1 MRISDWSSDVCSSDL
16 SVAGIVDYVRRLGAL
31 VGAAEAANA
40 YADELQRGLDDLAA
54 EAARLPRRPRVYF
67 EEWAE
72 PPITGIRRVAE
83 PVRIPGGGDV
93 FPATSLEP
101 PATAPSTGHPAHG
114 VRREHR
120 Q

>member
-40 YADELQRGLDDLAA
+40 YADELQRGLDDIAA

-67 EEWAE
+67 EEWDE
-72 PPITGIRRVAE
+72 PPITGIRWGRAGAHRRRRRRVPRASAGRTGE
-83 PVRIPGGGDV
+83 RRVGKECV
-93 FPATSLEP
+93 
-101 PATAPSTGHPAHG
+101 STGRSRVPP
-114 VRREHR
+114 
-120 Q
+120 